1 MDWLAEKVLDAIE
14 QDGGVSNVAW
24 FADKREEYATASRLE
39 VLRWICHS
47 LDSRNQI
54 CAARAI
60 GVSLDDLRAT
70 ARVLQKI

>member
-14 QDGGVSNVAW
+14 ADERMSASW
-24 FADKREEYATASRLE
+24 LADKRVEYGTASRLE
-39 VLRWICHS
+39 VLRWVCNS
-47 LDSRNQI
+47 LDAANLT

-70 ARVLQKI
+70 GRILQKI